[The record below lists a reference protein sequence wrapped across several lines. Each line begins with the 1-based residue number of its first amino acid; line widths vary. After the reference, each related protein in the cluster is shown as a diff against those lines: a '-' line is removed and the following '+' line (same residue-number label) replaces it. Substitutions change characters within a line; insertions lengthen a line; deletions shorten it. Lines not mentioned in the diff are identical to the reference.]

1 MTKRYCSF
9 CGCEEFKCSA
19 LFQGL
24 HGELLCG
31 DCVRA
36 MAGELRGDQNA
47 AAPAEGAAAEPEKF
61 PKKVPTPRELYELLD
76 GYVIGQERAKRT
88 LSVAVFNHYKRLMTQ
103 NDPKMKGM
111 EEAVELQK
119 SNVLLVGPTGSGKT
133 LLAQTLARAL
143 DVPFA
148 IADAT
153 TLTEAGYVGEDVEN
167 IVAKLVQAA
176 GGDIERAQKGII
188 YLDEIDKIARKSEN
202 PSITRDVSGEGV
214 QQALLKLIEGTIAS
228 MPAKGGR
235 KNPGKPM
242 MEVDTSQILFICGG
256 AFDGMERIVRHRTER
271 SEIGFSGK
279 VVGKRDHDLSE
290 LFRQIET
297 ADLVKYGLIPE
308 LVGRL
313 PVITVL
319 DELDEK
325 ALIDI
330 LTKPRNAIVRQYRVL
345 FAMEDVELEFS
356 SEALAAIAHQAIERK
371 TGARGL
377 RSIMEGLLLDTMFN
391 VPGRKDVAKVVINED
406 VVKGKA
412 APELILRDP
421 AAEKTGKAEKP
432 EKPAEA

>member
-9 CGCEEFKCSA
+9 CGCEESKCSA

-133 LLAQTLARAL
+133 LLAQTLAKAL

-345 FAMEDVELEFS
+345 FAMEDVELEFTP
-356 SEALAAIAHQAIERK
+356 EALAAIAHQAIERK

-377 RSIMEGLLLDTMFN
+377 RSIMEGLLLDTMFD

-412 APELILRDP
+412 APELMLRDP
-421 AAEKTGKAEKP
+421 AAEKTGKVEKP